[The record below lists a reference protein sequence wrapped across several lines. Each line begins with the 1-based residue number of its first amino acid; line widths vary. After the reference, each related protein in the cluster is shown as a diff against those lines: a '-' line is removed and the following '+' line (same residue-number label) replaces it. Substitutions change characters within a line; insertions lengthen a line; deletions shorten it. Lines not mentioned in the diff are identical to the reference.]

1 MQEQGQWGQQIQL
14 LVSQGQFQQAL
25 SQVRARLQQ
34 EPGSAFYWLM
44 LGNIWLAC
52 EQWPAAQQAFEQ
64 ALQSAP
70 DEAGIWSNLGWA
82 QARQLDFEAAAAA
95 YARALRLEPNLPEA
109 WSNLASLQLSQG
121 QYQAAQTSLV
131 RCLALAPQ
139 YYPALLL
146 QGRLHLLQDDRPA
159 AIQWLQR
166 LCTAWPQQHEAWR
179 DLSCLQLEAG
189 QLSLAE
195 QTLRQGL
202 PQVAFKAE
210 LQMLLGRISG
220 WQGDVEVARVCYAQA
235 LQIRPDPL
243 WQFVAATGHPETWFC
258 EAPEAQQKYLDHLAQ
273 IFALQS
279 RRPLAPARYLQ
290 DGFWLNIDTLW
301 HLAYFTRSN
310 LLPYKQAYAACF
322 ARPETPTHS
331 PVTTRT
337 TKEPLH
343 LGVVVTARHEGIFC
357 QLALGLLQALTAH
370 QIQVT
375 FFCRPDPI
383 LSRYPAA
390 SVQAPAATLM
400 GLAAQI
406 QQAGVDILYHW
417 EVGSDSRNAFLPLLN
432 PAPVQLTSWGTPVT
446 TGLPTLDYYLSSTL
460 LEPPDA
466 QNHYSETLICLA
478 TLPGWLVKTAPPP
491 PADADLH
498 LPAGRLYA
506 CLQNPLKL
514 SPDFA
519 ETLQVIVRQ
528 DPEAHIL
535 LLQSRSAWVTQ
546 RAQRL
551 FAAASERIHWL
562 PLMPRERYLQ
572 VLQQANVVL
581 DTFFYSGGQTTDDA
595 LSLGLPIV
603 TLPGNSARSRLCA
616 GRYLQMQIHDALAQ
630 DPTHYVQLALAIA
643 RRDPAACPLRQA
655 IAAKQDQLFAQER
668 TVSELAEVLW
678 QVAREK
684 NVR

>member
-1 MQEQGQWGQQIQL
+1 MQEQMRWSQQIQR
-14 LVSQGQFQQAL
+14 LVSQGEFQQAL
-25 SQVRARLQQ
+25 NLVRARLQQ
-34 EPGSAFYWLM
+34 EPESAFYWLM

-64 ALQSAP
+64 ALQYAP
-70 DEAGIWSNLGWA
+70 DEAGLWSNLGWA
-82 QARQLDFEAAAAA
+82 RARQLDAEAAAAA
-95 YARALRLEPNLPEA
+95 YARALQLEANLPEA

-121 QYQAAQTSLV
+121 QYPAARISLA
-131 RCLALAPQ
+131 RCLALVPQ

-146 QGRLHLLQDDRPA
+146 QSRLALLQGDAPA
-159 AIQWLQR
+159 AIQVLQR
-166 LCTAWPQQHEAWR
+166 LCAAWPQQHEAWR

-189 QLSLAE
+189 QLDLAE

-210 LQMLLGRISG
+210 LQMLLGRLAG
-220 WQGDVEVARVCYAQA
+220 WQGNLEAANACYAQA
-235 LQIRPDPL
+235 LQTRSDPL
-243 WQFVAATGHPETWFC
+243 WQFVAAIGHPEIWFA

-273 IFALQS
+273 ILALQ
-279 RRPLAPARYLQ
+279 RQQPLAPFRYLQ

-301 HLAYFTRSN
+301 HLAYFTRGN
-310 LLPYKQAYAACF
+310 LLQYKQAYAACF
-322 ARPETPTHS
+322 ARPETPPHF
-331 PVTTRT
+331 PV
-337 TKEPLH
+337 KPWNPQNLLH

-375 FFCRPDPI
+375 FFCKPDPI

-390 SVQAPAATLM
+390 SVQLPAATLT

-432 PAPVQLTSWGTPVT
+432 PAPVQLTSWGTPVS

-466 QNHYSETLICLA
+466 QNHYSEQLICLE

-491 PADADLH
+491 AADEDLH
-498 LPAGRLYA
+498 LPVGRLYV

-514 SPDFA
+514 SPGFA
-519 ETLQVIVRQ
+519 EALQAIVRQ
-528 DPEAHIL
+528 DPEAQIL
-535 LLQSRSAWVTQ
+535 LLQSRSPWVTQ

-551 FAAASERIHWL
+551 FATVSERIHWL
-562 PLMPRERYLQ
+562 PLMSRERYLQ
-572 VLQQANVVL
+572 VLQQAQVVL
-581 DTFFYSGGQTTDDA
+581 DPFFYSGGQTTDDA

-603 TLPGNSARSRLCA
+603 TLPGDSARSRLCA
-616 GRYLQMQIHDALAQ
+616 GRYLQMQLHDALAR
-630 DPTHYVQLALAIA
+630 DPAHYVQLALAIA
-643 RRDPAACPLRQA
+643 RRDPAVCPLRQA

-668 TVSELAEVLW
+668 TVAELAEVLC
-678 QVAREK
+678 QLAREK
-684 NVR
+684 QVR